1 MFRNPIFLI
10 IILPTILIALW
21 FREGNIMATGE
32 SGAPFYDPL
41 LQFNINKDAWARY
54 TLGHP
59 TNIGIAAKPTYWF
72 MALLQSMVIPGF
84 LIQAFFLWVNFV
96 VAGLSIYYL
105 TKEFFPNMP
114 KNVVFLA
121 PLFYWFNPFSM
132 VNIWNRFLNNF
143 IVFCALLPLALLL
156 FIKGIQTKKYIYAF
170 LLGLVSAIFSYAL
183 TSIAFNMLLWFLLSY
198 TAIFYLFF
206 KERSRLFVIKFLVL
220 SLLFF
225 SLINFWWISQVVS
238 YVGLGSFSAVES
250 SSFKLDSNYN
260 TFFQLSQRLGNLTDL
275 FRFKHASFFLDQEN
289 INWVGI
295 YNFPLITILEF
306 LIAGIFL
313 FPIVVKRRQ
322 KEVLFLGGLLIF
334 SIFFAKGN
342 NLPLSEIFDN
352 LFRNFSFLQVFRNP
366 FEKIG
371 FLLPLASAPLFCLGA
386 ALLLEK
392 LRAGW
397 RKTFYVSL
405 LFWLLVVWVG
415 PFWSNLVFTSTE
427 VPTNQTEVGYQ
438 VTVPKFY
445 QQAQDWL
452 FTQGDNFRLT
462 ILPIGGEGITYTW
475 PKGYSGVELSNQLLP
490 VTSISFNTNIPFYN
504 EVSQN
509 LERIFLTRNDFSDIM
524 NSLNAKF
531 IVVRSDIDWKIRGMR
546 NPQVIK
552 NRLIDLESQGRFK
565 MVRQFGDLLFWENLD
580 WKDKTIYPVSGLTK
594 VSGGATIEDI
604 LMVENHSNLAI
615 YNSNSLKENILVRSE
630 VVKPDVQFGLGS
642 NRLTEVNI
650 SDDFMFPSVKIL
662 PSQYLYP
669 AILLKEK
676 IEQKFI
682 RDGNTLVLKKL
693 SLLGKRLNEA
703 VIEAERGQDQGVL
716 KALSLYIEQLTEV
729 LPDLSETSK
738 IGGDFLI
745 LQEDAY
751 KIFLKHSE
759 RLKRVRNALSDNKKE
774 EILEVEETLRKKLID
789 FKIIPNF
796 GYIDKSN
803 FPIRGRVVYQFAIE
817 EQGNYE
823 LIIDSKSW
831 DRYFKVSLDRDFMFQ
846 VDKEI
851 VLRKGSMIDGEIV
864 SYGFFNFTP
873 GKHEIA
879 WNTPE
884 EINLVNTPQQLEF
897 KVEHGVDEKSFFVN
911 NFDPYS
917 SYVLKLDYL
926 IKRGSGVEIIVEMDN
941 DKVKKGKLEPR
952 FGKFLG
958 PDTYD
963 FETRNLTAYLV
974 PSSTAD
980 SAKLILR
987 VKPWNNCEEI
997 FRRKGKDRCLDENFR
1012 RPYDRNTEVV
1022 LSNISV
1028 TKTLTELPLLRRE
1041 IKESLYSTPQISYE
1055 KNNASEYRVK
1065 VNGADKPFILVL
1077 SQLFDP
1083 AWKIIFDVPLSEG
1096 KELEARHFLANTYAN
1111 GWIIDRKGDYEL
1123 TIKFMP
1129 QDVLRLGEKISLG
1142 TFLAGVFLVG
1152 WKLRRSK
1159 NEI

>member
-1 MFRNPIFLI
+1 MLRNPIILI
-10 IILPTILIALW
+10 IILPTILVALW

-32 SGAPFYDPL
+32 SGAPFYNPL
-41 LQFNINKDAWARY
+41 LQFNINTDAWAQY

-72 MALLQSMVIPGF
+72 MSLLQSIAIPGF
-84 LIQAFFLWVNFV
+84 LIQAFFLWVNLI

-105 TKEFFPNMP
+105 TKELFPNLS

-121 PLFYWFNPFSM
+121 PFFYWFNPFSM

-143 IVFCALLPLALLL
+143 IVFYALLPLALLF
-156 FIKGIQTKKYIYAF
+156 FIKGVQTKKYIYAF

-183 TSIAFNMLLWFLLSY
+183 TSIAFNMLLWLVLLY
-198 TAIFYLFF
+198 TALFYLYF
-206 KERSRLFVIKFLVL
+206 KEQSRLFVIKFSVL

-238 YVGLGSFSAVES
+238 YIGLGSFAAVES
-250 SSFKLDSNYN
+250 SSFTTDSNYN

-275 FRFKHASFFLDQEN
+275 FRFKHAGFFADEEH

-295 YNFPLITILEF
+295 YHFPLITILEF
-306 LIAGIFL
+306 LIVGIFL
-313 FPIVVKRRQ
+313 LPIVIRRRQ

-342 NLPLSEIFDN
+342 NPPLGEIFDN

-371 FLLPLASAPLFCLGA
+371 FLLPLASTPLFCLGVY
-386 ALLLEK
+386 LLIK
-392 LRAGW
+392 KFRSKW
-397 RKTFYVSL
+397 QKTIYVFL
-405 LFWLLVVWVG
+405 LFWLLVVWGG

-427 VPTNQTEVGYQ
+427 IPTNKAEVGYQ

-445 QQAQDWL
+445 QEAQDWL

-475 PKGYSGVELSNQLLP
+475 PKGYSGVELSNQLLS
-490 VTSISFNTNIPFYN
+490 VTSISLNTNIPFYD

-524 NSLNAKF
+524 NLLNAKF

-546 NPQVIK
+546 NPQVIQS
-552 NRLIDLESQGRFK
+552 RLHDLESQGKFR
-565 MVRQFGDLLFWENLD
+565 MAGQFGNLLIWENLN
-580 WKDKTIYPVSGLTK
+580 WKDNVIYPVGGLIR
-594 VSGGATIEDI
+594 VSGISTIEDI
-604 LMVENHSNLAI
+604 LNIEKNQNLVI
-615 YNSNSLKENILVRSE
+615 YGGDNLKEDRLVKSEILNPE
-630 VVKPDVQFGLGS
+630 AQFGLGS
-642 NRLTEVNI
+642 KRISEINI
-650 SDDFMFPSVKIL
+650 SDDFMFPAVRIL
-662 PSQYLYP
+662 PSENLYP

-676 IEQKFI
+676 IEMRSIKDQ
-682 RDGNTLVLKKL
+682 NTLILKKL

-703 VIEAERGQDQGVL
+703 VKEAEKGQTQGAL
-716 KALSLYIEQLTEV
+716 KALNLYMKQLTEL
-729 LPDLSETSK
+729 LPNLSGISR
-738 IGGDFLI
+738 IRGDFFI

-751 KIFLKHSE
+751 KIFLKHSD

-774 EILEVEETLRKKLID
+774 EILEVEETLRKKLVD
-789 FKIIPNF
+789 FKIIPYY
-796 GYIDKSN
+796 GYLDEPN
-803 FPIRGRVVYQFAIE
+803 FPIRGRVVYQFTVE
-817 EQGNYE
+817 EEGNYE
-823 LIIDSKSW
+823 LLLDSRSW
-831 DRYFKVSLDRDFMFQ
+831 DKYFKASSDETFMFQ
-846 VDKEI
+846 VDREI
-851 VLRKGSMIDGEIV
+851 VLRKGNLLDNNFV
-864 SYGFFNFTP
+864 SYGSFNFNA
-873 GKHEIA
+873 GKHELA

-884 EINLVNTPQQLEF
+884 EINLVDTPSELDF
-897 KVEHGVDEKSFFVN
+897 KIDHDVIEKSFSIN
-911 NFDPYS
+911 NFDHYS
-917 SYVLKLDYL
+917 SYVLKLDFL
-926 IKRGSGVEIIVEMDN
+926 IKRGSGVEVIVEQDN
-941 DKVKKGKLEPR
+941 DKVKNGKLEPG

-963 FETRNLTAYLV
+963 FETRNLTVYFS

-997 FRRKGKDRCLDENFR
+997 FRRKGKDKCLDENFR
-1012 RPYDRNTEVV
+1012 RLYDRKTEVI

-1041 IKESLYSTPQISYE
+1041 IKDSQYSIPQISYQ

-1065 VNGADKPFILVL
+1065 IEGADEPFILVF

-1083 AWKIIFDVPLSEG
+1083 AWKIISEG
-1096 KELEARHFLANTYAN
+1096 KELEAKHFLANTYAN

-1123 TIKFMP
+1123 TIKFIP
-1129 QDVLRLGEKISLG
+1129 QDVLRFGEKISML
-1142 TFLAGVFLVG
+1142 TFISGIIIVG
-1152 WKLRRSK
+1152 WKFRKGK